1 MTVLLIV
8 GALAAGALL
17 ADFLIIQP
25 MHRKS

>member
-8 GALAAGALL
+8 GLLVAGAVL